1 MGQSCLRQPTAYQR
15 RFCIL
20 FCKVKPLL
28 DRLRNRVFMFARL
41 SRASTRRFHVVMAV
55 AFLFVMLVEW
65 GSHNLA
71 FAHSGY
77 SSGMVAVNAG
87 DSNHDDDPCR
97 TLTCCQRHKE
107 GGTVVSPSHHIPSF
121 NSYVELVR
129 FVPSYSRDYVPA
141 PSLGENVRGI
151 FRPKDPLLHPPEFS

>member
-1 MGQSCLRQPTAYQR
+1 M
-15 RFCIL
+15 FE
-20 FCKVKPLL
+20 
-28 DRLRNRVFMFARL
+28 NR
-41 SRASTRRFHVVMAV
+41 SRAFVRKLHAVVAV

-77 SSGMVAVNAG
+77 PVGMVSVNA
-87 DSNHDDDPCR
+87 SETENDDPCR

-107 GGTVVSPSHHIPSF
+107 GGTVLSPSHHIPSY
-121 NSYVELVR
+121 NSYLEVIQ
-129 FVPSYSRDYVPA
+129 FIPAYSRDFVVP
-141 PSLGENVRGI
+141 SSSQDDVQRI